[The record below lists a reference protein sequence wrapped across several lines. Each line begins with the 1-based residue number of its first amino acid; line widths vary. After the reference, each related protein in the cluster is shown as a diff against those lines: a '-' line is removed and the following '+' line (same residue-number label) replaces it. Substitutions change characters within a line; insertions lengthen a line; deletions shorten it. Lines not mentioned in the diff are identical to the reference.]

1 MIDIEL
7 LLVAKTFDLLKK
19 KHNSKNKYEKKSI
32 NKQIHEIRGLLKE
45 SRFFKNNTCE
55 LATNL
60 KYIHSD
66 FNGIAKKDWTRKP
79 MPQIIDDYGFYESK
93 KNFDYYG
100 NCTYEA
106 ENYET
111 IKASNKR
118 KSDNDTY
125 SDTDS
130 NTDSEN
136 DSNSN
141 SEYDNNYENPT
152 DNEAITNNHD
162 KKTPDENGMPWTP
175 PIVKAVIP
183 LE

>member
-1 MIDIEL
+1 
-7 LLVAKTFDLLKK
+7 
-19 KHNSKNKYEKKSI
+19 
-32 NKQIHEIRGLLKE
+32 
-45 SRFFKNNTCE
+45 
-55 LATNL
+55 
-60 KYIHSD
+60 
-66 FNGIAKKDWTRKP
+66 

-125 SDTDS
+125 SD
-130 NTDSEN
+130 TDSEN

>member
-19 KHNSKNKYEKKSI
+19 KHNSKNKYEKKGI
-32 NKQIHEIRGLLKE
+32 NKQIHEIRGLLKA

-60 KYIHSD
+60 NNMHSE

-93 KNFDYYG
+93 KNFDYYE

-106 ENYET
+106 ENYES

-118 KSDNDTY
+118 KSDNDTD
-125 SDTDS
+125 SD
-130 NTDSEN
+130 TDSEN
-136 DSNSN
+136 DNNS
-141 SEYDNNYENPT
+141 ENPT
-152 DNEAITNNHD
+152 DNEAMDQLKKMFPLKKAITNNHD
-162 KKTPDENGMPWTP
+162 KKTPDENGMPWIHLKKRITN
-175 PIVKAVIP
+175 
-183 LE
+183 